1 MRARWLACVF
11 AIGGIGLP
19 SVPAAAEPKP
29 VPVDIKPFH
38 DELLVFQDADGGT
51 YVVRPGRDP
60 KAFYGTAKVLHEQ
73 VVIGRSA
80 NGAAWSITI
89 WAPRIAELRPGSIDR
104 KADGTFQKHCDGKD
118 DPVLSQLTGD
128 KAKAI
133 LDKAQFLT
141 TAMVRRPYLLGRD
154 DSGVYYYVDTIAKQY
169 GGKGFRV
176 FVGKKG
182 AMKELPLTD
191 VASDSAGDVFAT
203 KSGDLRLVGGPA
215 GQGGASNSK
224 MTWIRGEKRTDLVG
238 LDLDVNSRLIFRD
251 LGVYKFTGTIC
262 DNI

>member
-1 MRARWLACVF
+1 M
-11 AIGGIGLP
+11 GL
-19 SVPAAAEPKP
+19 SSSLAAAEPKP
-29 VPVDIKPFH
+29 VAVDTKPIR
-38 DELLVFQDADGGT
+38 DELLVLQDAGGGT
-51 YVVRPGRDP
+51 YVVRPGKDP
-60 KAFYGTAKVLHEQ
+60 RAFYGTAKVLHEQ

-80 NGAAWSITI
+80 NGDAWSITV

-128 KAKAI
+128 KARAI
-133 LDKAQFLT
+133 LDKAQFLS
-141 TAMVRRPYLLGRD
+141 TAMVRRPHLLGRD
-154 DSGVYYYVDTIAKQY
+154 DSGVYYYVDVIAKQY
-169 GGKGFRV
+169 GGKGYRV

-191 VASDSAGDVFAT
+191 VASDSAGEVFAT

-215 GQGGASNSK
+215 GSTGAK
-224 MTWIRGEKRTDLVG
+224 VTWIRGEKRSELIG